1 MQCTE
6 AVNVLN
12 SLVELIVGFHGWF
25 NHLCFFKTPIVQQDR
40 FSQMFDGKKAHIQ
53 EHLNGTPNMVLPFR
67 RKDSGGDDDDPLDQD
82 IEDIMNAAEGLGD
95 EHESAQDQPAEAA
108 PEEDDIEF
116 SEKMEKSARTVI
128 DICMDLRRGENIL
141 IVCDPTTTEIGQAL
155 HDAASIRSDR
165 VLLIV
170 MPKGRHHGEEPPA
183 PVANLMRQQ
192 QVVIAPTRYSLTHT
206 RAVRQAIKDGSR
218 VATMPGM
225 TVEMFTEGGM
235 TADFNIIK
243 KNIGEM
249 NAQLRRKRIVNVK
262 SETGTNVTFEVNWR
276 EWKLDDNGIC
286 NRPRMVT
293 NLPAG
298 KIFTLPR
305 EGTMNGTIVIDGSW
319 DSNLVDE
326 PVVLQ
331 IENGLV
337 VDVKGGTA
345 AAQIR
350 QTFGEAAKRLKS
362 KDQENVWTIAE
373 FGFGMN
379 PNARLA
385 GNVLEDEKRLGTAYF
400 SIGDNTTLGGSAAVG
415 IQISG
420 VLESPSVWLDETV
433 LFENGSFVV
442 Q

>member
-1 MQCTE
+1 
-6 AVNVLN
+6 
-12 SLVELIVGFHGWF
+12 
-25 NHLCFFKTPIVQQDR
+25 
-40 FSQMFDGKKAHIQ
+40 
-53 EHLNGTPNMVLPFR
+53 MVLPFR
-67 RKDSGGDDDDPLDQD
+67 RKGSDGEEGDLVDADIQQVVDLAEGEPEPVTMDQELDQVSD
-82 IEDIMNAAEGLGD
+82 GEEVEVG
-95 EHESAQDQPAEAA
+95 HE
-108 PEEDDIEF
+108 
-116 SEKMEKSARTVI
+116 EKMAKSALTVI
-128 DICMDLRRGENIL
+128 DTCMDLRRGENIL

-155 HDAASIRSDR
+155 HDAASLRSDR

-192 QVVIAPTRYSLTHT
+192 QVVIAPTKYSLTHT
-206 RAVRQAIKDGSR
+206 RAVRQAIKDGAR

-225 TVEMFTEGGM
+225 TLEMFTEGGM
-235 TADFNIIK
+235 SADFNIIK

-249 NAQLRRKRIVNVK
+249 NSMLRRKRIVNVK
-262 SETGTNVTFEVNWR
+262 SESGTNVTFEVNWR
-276 EWKLDDNGIC
+276 EWKLDDNGVC
-286 NRPRMVT
+286 NRPRMLT

-319 DSNLVDE
+319 DSALVDE
-326 PVVLQ
+326 PVLLQ
-331 IENGLV
+331 VEHGLV

-362 KDQENVWTIAE
+362 KDQENVWTVAE

-379 PNARLA
+379 PNARLL

-400 SIGDNTTLGGSAAVG
+400 SIGDNTTLGGTAAVG

-420 VLESPSVWLDETV
+420 VLATPSIWLDESLLLEDGKFAV
-433 LFENGSFVV
+433 D
-442 Q
+442 

>member
-1 MQCTE
+1 
-6 AVNVLN
+6 
-12 SLVELIVGFHGWF
+12 
-25 NHLCFFKTPIVQQDR
+25 
-40 FSQMFDGKKAHIQ
+40 
-53 EHLNGTPNMVLPFR
+53 MVLPFR
-67 RKDSGGDDDDPLDQD
+67 RKGSDGDDDDVVDQD
-82 IEDIMNAAEGLGD
+82 IEDIMNEAEGLGEESGMTIPEPVTD
-95 EHESAQDQPAEAA
+95 EDEDGEVDVAEMMA
-108 PEEDDIEF
+108 
-116 SEKMEKSARTVI
+116 KSARTVI
-128 DICMDLRRGENIL
+128 DTCMDVRRGENIL
-141 IVCDPTTTEIGQAL
+141 IICDPTTTEIGQAL
-155 HDAASIRSDR
+155 HDAASLRSDR
-165 VLLIV
+165 VLLVV
-170 MPKGRHHGEEPPA
+170 MPKGRHHGDEPPT

-206 RAVRQAIKDGSR
+206 KAVRQAIKDGSR

-225 TVEMFTEGGM
+225 TLEMFTKGGM
-235 TADFNIIK
+235 SADFNIIK

-249 NAQLRRKRIVNVK
+249 SNLLRRKRIINVK

-286 NRPRMVT
+286 NRPRMLT

-319 DSNLVDE
+319 DSDLVDE
-326 PVVLQ
+326 PVFLHV
-331 IENGLV
+331 ENGLV

-350 QTFGEAAKRLKS
+350 QTFGEAARRLKS

-379 PNARLA
+379 PNARTA

-400 SIGDNTTLGGSAAVG
+400 SIGDNTTLGGTAAVG

-420 VLESPSVWLDETV
+420 VLERPSIWMDETL
-433 LFENGSFVV
+433 LFEEGQFVAH
-442 Q
+442 

>member
-1 MQCTE
+1 
-6 AVNVLN
+6 
-12 SLVELIVGFHGWF
+12 
-25 NHLCFFKTPIVQQDR
+25 
-40 FSQMFDGKKAHIQ
+40 
-53 EHLNGTPNMVLPFR
+53 MVLPFR
-67 RKDSGGDDDDPLDQD
+67 RKGSDEDDDDIVDQD
-82 IEDIMNAAEGLGD
+82 IEDIMNEAEGLGK
-95 EHESAQDQPAEAA
+95 ESGVTIPETSVEDDDVDNVDPAE
-108 PEEDDIEF
+108 
-116 SEKMEKSARTVI
+116 KMARSARTVI
-128 DICMDLRRGENIL
+128 DTCMDVRRGENIL
-141 IVCDPTTTEIGQAL
+141 IVCDSTTTEIGQAL
-155 HDAASIRSDR
+155 HDAASLRSDR
-165 VLLIV
+165 VLLVV
-170 MPKGRHHGEEPPA
+170 MPKGRHHGDEPPT

-206 RAVRQAIKDGSR
+206 KAVRQAIKDGSR

-225 TVEMFTEGGM
+225 TIEMFTEGGM
-235 TADFNIIK
+235 SADFNIIK

-249 NAQLRRKRIVNVK
+249 SNLLRRKRIINVK

-286 NRPRMVT
+286 NRPRMLT

-319 DSNLVDE
+319 DSDLVDE

-379 PNARLA
+379 PNARVA

-400 SIGDNTTLGGSAAVG
+400 LSLIH
-415 IQISG
+415 IS
-420 VLESPSVWLDETV
+420 EPTRPY
-433 LFENGSFVV
+433 
-442 Q
+442 

>member
-1 MQCTE
+1 
-6 AVNVLN
+6 
-12 SLVELIVGFHGWF
+12 
-25 NHLCFFKTPIVQQDR
+25 
-40 FSQMFDGKKAHIQ
+40 
-53 EHLNGTPNMVLPFR
+53 MVLPFR
-67 RKDSGGDDDDPLDQD
+67 RKGSGKGDDDDVVDQD
-82 IEDIMNAAEGLGD
+82 IEDIMNEAEGLGED
-95 EHESAQDQPAEAA
+95 SGVKIPEPLSEESEGEAA
-108 PEEDDIEF
+108 DTV
-116 SEKMEKSARTVI
+116 EKMARSARTVI
-128 DICMDLRRGENIL
+128 DTCMDVRRGENIL
-141 IVCDPTTTEIGQAL
+141 IICDPTTTEIGQSL
-155 HDAASIRSDR
+155 HDAASLRSDR
-165 VLLIV
+165 VLLVV
-170 MPKGRHHGEEPPA
+170 MPKGRHHGDEPPA

-206 RAVRQAIKDGSR
+206 KAVRQAIKDGSR

-235 TADFNIIK
+235 SADFNIIK

-249 NAQLRRKRIVNVK
+249 SNLLRRKRIINVK
-262 SETGTNVTFEVNWR
+262 SDTGTNVTFEVNWR

-286 NRPRMVT
+286 NRPRMLT

-319 DSNLVDE
+319 DSDLVDE

-350 QTFGEAAKRLKS
+350 QTFGEAAKRLKN

-379 PNARLA
+379 PNARVA

-420 VLESPSVWLDETV
+420 VLERPSIWMDETL
-433 LFENGSFVV
+433 LFEEGQFVAH
-442 Q
+442 

>member
-1 MQCTE
+1 MNDFLSE
-6 AVNVLN
+6 
-12 SLVELIVGFHGWF
+12 
-25 NHLCFFKTPIVQQDR
+25 
-40 FSQMFDGKKAHIQ
+40 KAHIEEQ
-53 EHLNGTPNMVLPFR
+53 SNATVTMALPFR
-67 RKDSGGDDDDPLDQD
+67 RKGSEGEDGPEVDLD
-82 IEDIMNAAEGLGD
+82 IEDILDEAEGEPAPVVAEPPEEEPTEKEEELD
-95 EHESAQDQPAEAA
+95 EHQKMLNSAL
-108 PEEDDIEF
+108 
-116 SEKMEKSARTVI
+116 TVI
-128 DICMDLRRGENIL
+128 DTCMDLRRGENIL
-141 IVCDPTTTEIGQAL
+141 IVCDPTTTDIGQAL
-155 HDAASIRSDR
+155 HDAASMRSDR
-165 VLLIV
+165 VLLVV
-170 MPKGRHHGEEPPA
+170 MPKGRHHGEEPPT

-192 QVVIAPTRYSLTHT
+192 QVVIAPTKYSLTHT
-206 RAVRQAIKDGSR
+206 RAVRQATKDGAR

-225 TVEMFTEGGM
+225 TLEMFTEGGM
-235 TADFNIIK
+235 SADFNIIK

-249 NAQLRRKRIVNVK
+249 NAVLRRKRIVNVK
-262 SETGTNVTFEVNWR
+262 SDTGTNVTFEVNWR
-276 EWKLDDNGIC
+276 EWKLDDNGVC
-286 NRPRMVT
+286 NRPRMLT

-319 DSNLVDE
+319 DSALVDE

-362 KDQENVWTIAE
+362 KEQENVWTIAE

-379 PNARLA
+379 PNARLL

-400 SIGDNTTLGGSAAVG
+400 SIGDNTTLGGTAAVG

-420 VLESPSVWLDETV
+420 VLASPSIWLDETPLLAEGAFIV
-433 LFENGSFVV
+433 
-442 Q
+442 

>member
-1 MQCTE
+1 
-6 AVNVLN
+6 
-12 SLVELIVGFHGWF
+12 
-25 NHLCFFKTPIVQQDR
+25 
-40 FSQMFDGKKAHIQ
+40 
-53 EHLNGTPNMVLPFR
+53 MVLPFR
-67 RKDSGGDDDDPLDQD
+67 RKGSDGEDEDLVDADIEQVVDLAEGEPEPVTMDRELDQESD
-82 IEDIMNAAEGLGD
+82 GEELEVG
-95 EHESAQDQPAEAA
+95 HE
-108 PEEDDIEF
+108 
-116 SEKMEKSARTVI
+116 EKMAKSALTVI
-128 DICMDLRRGENIL
+128 DTCMDLRRGENIL

-155 HDAASIRSDR
+155 HDAASLRSDR

-183 PVANLMRQQ
+183 PVSNLMRQQ
-192 QVVIAPTRYSLTHT
+192 QVVIAPTKYSLTHT
-206 RAVRQAIKDGSR
+206 RAVRQAIKDGAR

-225 TVEMFTEGGM
+225 TLEMFTEGGM
-235 TADFNIIK
+235 SADFNIIK

-249 NAQLRRKRIVNVK
+249 NSMLRRKRIVNVK
-262 SETGTNVTFEVNWR
+262 SESGTNVTFEVNWR
-276 EWKLDDNGIC
+276 EWKLDDNGVC
-286 NRPRMVT
+286 NRPRMLT

-319 DSNLVDE
+319 DSALVDE
-326 PVVLQ
+326 PVLLQ
-331 IENGLV
+331 VEKGLV

-362 KDQENVWTIAE
+362 KEQENVWTVAE

-379 PNARLA
+379 PNARLL

-400 SIGDNTTLGGSAAVG
+400 SIGDNTTLGGTAAVG

-420 VLESPSVWLDETV
+420 VLATPSIWLDESLLLEDGKFAV
-433 LFENGSFVV
+433 D
-442 Q
+442 

>member
-1 MQCTE
+1 
-6 AVNVLN
+6 
-12 SLVELIVGFHGWF
+12 
-25 NHLCFFKTPIVQQDR
+25 
-40 FSQMFDGKKAHIQ
+40 
-53 EHLNGTPNMVLPFR
+53 MVLPFR
-67 RKDSGGDDDDPLDQD
+67 RKGSDEDDDDIVDQD
-82 IEDIMNAAEGLGD
+82 IEDIMNEAEGLG
-95 EHESAQDQPAEAA
+95 EESGVTIPETSGEDDDVDNVDPAE
-108 PEEDDIEF
+108 
-116 SEKMEKSARTVI
+116 KMARSARTVI
-128 DICMDLRRGENIL
+128 DTCMDVRRGENIL
-141 IVCDPTTTEIGQAL
+141 IVCDSTTTEIGQAL
-155 HDAASIRSDR
+155 HDAASLRSDR
-165 VLLIV
+165 VLLVV
-170 MPKGRHHGEEPPA
+170 MPKGRHHGDEPPT

-206 RAVRQAIKDGSR
+206 KAVRQAIKDGSR

-225 TVEMFTEGGM
+225 TIEMFTEGGM
-235 TADFNIIK
+235 SADFNIIK

-249 NAQLRRKRIVNVK
+249 SNLLRRKRIINVK

-286 NRPRMVT
+286 NRPRMLT

-319 DSNLVDE
+319 DSDLVDE

-337 VDVKGGTA
+337 IDVKGGTA

-379 PNARLA
+379 PNARVA

-420 VLESPSVWLDETV
+420 VLERPSIWMDETL
-433 LFENGSFVV
+433 LFEEGQFVAH
-442 Q
+442 

>member
-1 MQCTE
+1 MKQ
-6 AVNVLN
+6 
-12 SLVELIVGFHGWF
+12 
-25 NHLCFFKTPIVQQDR
+25 
-40 FSQMFDGKKAHIQ
+40 KAHIQ
-53 EHLNGTPNMVLPFR
+53 EHLKGTPRMVLPFR
-67 RKDSGGDDDDPLDQD
+67 RKGSDGDDGKVVDQD
-82 IEDIMNAAEGLGD
+82 IEDIMNEAEGLG
-95 EHESAQDQPAEAA
+95 EESGVTIPEPWTSESEGEEITAA
-108 PEEDDIEF
+108 
-116 SEKMEKSARTVI
+116 EKMARSARTVI
-128 DICMDLRRGENIL
+128 DTCMDVRRGENIL

-155 HDAASIRSDR
+155 HDAASLRSDR
-165 VLLIV
+165 VLLVV
-170 MPKGRHHGEEPPA
+170 MPKGRHHGDEPPT

-206 RAVRQAIKDGSR
+206 KAVRQAIKDGSR

-235 TADFNIIK
+235 SADFNIIK

-249 NAQLRRKRIVNVK
+249 SNLLRRKRIINVK

-286 NRPRMVT
+286 NRPRMLT

-319 DSNLVDE
+319 DSDLVDE

-350 QTFGEAAKRLKS
+350 QTFGEAARRLKS

-379 PNARLA
+379 PNARVT
-385 GNVLEDEKRLGTAYF
+385 GNVLEDEKRMGTAYF
-400 SIGDNTTLGGSAAVG
+400 SIGDNTTLGGTAAVG

-420 VLESPSVWLDETV
+420 VLEHPSIWMDETL
-433 LFENGSFVV
+433 LFEEGKFVAH
-442 Q
+442 

>member
-1 MQCTE
+1 MSDFLSE
-6 AVNVLN
+6 
-12 SLVELIVGFHGWF
+12 
-25 NHLCFFKTPIVQQDR
+25 
-40 FSQMFDGKKAHIQ
+40 KAHIEEQ
-53 EHLNGTPNMVLPFR
+53 SNATVTMALPFR
-67 RKDSGGDDDDPLDQD
+67 RKGSEGDDDPHVDLD
-82 IEDIMNAAEGLGD
+82 IEDILDEAEGEPAPVIAEPRSEEPPSDEEELD
-95 EHESAQDQPAEAA
+95 EHQKMLNSAL
-108 PEEDDIEF
+108 
-116 SEKMEKSARTVI
+116 TVI
-128 DICMDLRRGENIL
+128 DTCMDLRRGENIL
-141 IVCDPTTTEIGQAL
+141 IVCDPTTTDIGQAL
-155 HDAASIRSDR
+155 HDAASMRSDR
-165 VLLIV
+165 VLLVV

-183 PVANLMRQQ
+183 PVSNLMRQQ
-192 QVVIAPTRYSLTHT
+192 QVVIAPTKYSLTHT
-206 RAVRQAIKDGSR
+206 RAVRQAIKDGAR

-225 TVEMFTEGGM
+225 TMEMFTEGGM
-235 TADFNIIK
+235 SADFNIIK

-249 NAQLRRKRIVNVK
+249 NAVLRRKRIVNVK

-276 EWKLDDNGIC
+276 EWKLDDNGVC
-286 NRPRMVT
+286 NRPRMLT

-319 DSNLVDE
+319 DSALVDE

-331 IENGLV
+331 VENGLV

-362 KDQENVWTIAE
+362 KEQENVWTIAE

-379 PNARLA
+379 PNARLL

-400 SIGDNTTLGGSAAVG
+400 SIGDNTTLGGTAAVG

-420 VLESPSVWLDETV
+420 VLASPSIWLDETP
-433 LFENGSFVV
+433 LLEDGAFVV
-442 Q
+442 N

>member
-1 MQCTE
+1 
-6 AVNVLN
+6 
-12 SLVELIVGFHGWF
+12 
-25 NHLCFFKTPIVQQDR
+25 
-40 FSQMFDGKKAHIQ
+40 
-53 EHLNGTPNMVLPFR
+53 MVLPFR
-67 RKDSGGDDDDPLDQD
+67 RKGSDGDDDDVVDQD
-82 IEDIMNAAEGLGD
+82 IEDIMNEAEGLGEESGMTIPEPAND
-95 EHESAQDQPAEAA
+95 EGEDGEVDVAEMMA
-108 PEEDDIEF
+108 
-116 SEKMEKSARTVI
+116 KSARTVI
-128 DICMDLRRGENIL
+128 DTCMDVRRGENIL
-141 IVCDPTTTEIGQAL
+141 IICDPTTTEIGQAL
-155 HDAASIRSDR
+155 HDAASLRSDR
-165 VLLIV
+165 VLLVV
-170 MPKGRHHGEEPPA
+170 MPKGRHHGDEPPT

-206 RAVRQAIKDGSR
+206 KAVRQAIKDGSR

-225 TVEMFTEGGM
+225 TLEMFTKGGM
-235 TADFNIIK
+235 SADFNIIK

-249 NAQLRRKRIVNVK
+249 SNLLRRKRIINVK

-286 NRPRMVT
+286 NRPRMLT

-319 DSNLVDE
+319 DSDLVDE
-326 PVVLQ
+326 PVFLHV
-331 IENGLV
+331 ENGLV

-350 QTFGEAAKRLKS
+350 QTFGEAARRLKS
-362 KDQENVWTIAE
+362 KEQENVWTIAE

-379 PNARLA
+379 PNARVA

-400 SIGDNTTLGGSAAVG
+400 SIGDNTTLGGTAAVG

-420 VLESPSVWLDETV
+420 VLERPSIWMDETL
-433 LFENGSFVV
+433 LFEEGQFVAH
-442 Q
+442 

>member
-1 MQCTE
+1 
-6 AVNVLN
+6 
-12 SLVELIVGFHGWF
+12 
-25 NHLCFFKTPIVQQDR
+25 
-40 FSQMFDGKKAHIQ
+40 
-53 EHLNGTPNMVLPFR
+53 MVLPFR
-67 RKDSGGDDDDPLDQD
+67 RKGSDEDDDDIVDQD
-82 IEDIMNAAEGLGD
+82 IEDIMNEAEGLG
-95 EHESAQDQPAEAA
+95 EESGVTIPETSGEDDDDDVDPAE
-108 PEEDDIEF
+108 
-116 SEKMEKSARTVI
+116 KMARSARTVI
-128 DICMDLRRGENIL
+128 DTCMDVRRGENIL
-141 IVCDPTTTEIGQAL
+141 IVCDSTTTEIGQAL
-155 HDAASIRSDR
+155 HDAASLRSDR
-165 VLLIV
+165 VLLVV
-170 MPKGRHHGEEPPA
+170 MPKGRHHGDEPPT

-206 RAVRQAIKDGSR
+206 KAVRQAIKDGSR

-225 TVEMFTEGGM
+225 TIEMFTEGGM
-235 TADFNIIK
+235 SADFNIIK

-249 NAQLRRKRIVNVK
+249 SNVLRRKRIINVK
-262 SETGTNVTFEVNWR
+262 SETGTNVTFEVNCR

-286 NRPRMVT
+286 NRPRMLT

-319 DSNLVDE
+319 DSDLVDE

-379 PNARLA
+379 PNARVA

-420 VLESPSVWLDETV
+420 VLERPSIWMDETL
-433 LFENGSFVV
+433 LFEEGQFVAH
-442 Q
+442 